1 MGLLTAKLTLSSKN
15 ATTDSLNLVVS
26 DELLFSKD
34 VLQKRIVTST
44 TATKFLEAD
53 DYGKCYVYL
62 HNYSSTAG
70 EIIHIR
76 TGASDS
82 ANIHDIGPEEFIFF
96 SWSGDEDLNYDA
108 AAGNPVLE
116 MYLFE
121 V

>member
-1 MGLLTAKLTLSSKN
+1 MGLLTARLTLNSRN
-15 ATTDSLNLVVS
+15 ATTDALNLVVG

-34 VLQKRIVTST
+34 VIQKRIVTST
-44 TATKFLEAD
+44 TAAKFLEAD

-62 HNYSSTAG
+62 RNLSTTAG

-76 TGASDS
+76 TGATSS
-82 ANIHDIGPEEFIFF
+82 ANIHDMGPEEFIFF